1 MTKIK
6 FGILGCAEIA
16 MKNAAAIVDSPECE
30 LVGIASRDEMKAQ
43 MFRADCGLSEDVI
56 TYTYDDIIHEEWVDA
71 LYIPLLFFS
80 WRLLGWYFPGTIT
93 MTGRGRGRI
102 LRDIVPLSVF
112 PPRIMT
118 LLRLGKDLR
127 RACCPATRKRT

>member
-16 MKNAAAIVDSPECE
+16 MKNAAAIVDSPKGE

-43 MFRADCGLSEDVI
+43 MFRADCSLSEDVI

-71 LYIPLLFFS
+71 LIDAMWDYEKKF
-80 WRLLGWYFPGTIT
+80 
-93 MTGRGRGRI
+93 
-102 LRDIVPLSVF
+102 
-112 PPRIMT
+112 
-118 LLRLGKDLR
+118 
-127 RACCPATRKRT
+127 